1 MTFPPPQDDGS
12 INPKDAAALTR
23 VPMHLLPAVGCVYGA
38 MACRD
43 GAEKYGPYNWRE
55 RKISLVWYL
64 GAIDRHLK
72 AVLDGEDDASDSKL
86 PHLAHILATCAILLD
101 AKEAGALIEDRP
113 KRSGNASAL
122 IERMNA
128 RLRAEAAPTP
138 QPTQPT
144 QPERWGVFKDGVLW
158 HGTVTE
164 LKSEAEA
171 WADPAGDWPDKR
183 VARIEFDGVGWVE
196 AK

>member
-1 MTFPPPQDDGS
+1 MTFPPQQDDGS
-12 INPKDAAALTR
+12 INPKDAAALKR

-113 KRSGNASAL
+113 QRSGGAGAL

-128 RLRAEAAPTP
+128 RLRAEAETAKP
-138 QPTQPT
+138 
-144 QPERWGVFKDGVLW
+144 
-158 HGTVTE
+158 
-164 LKSEAEA
+164 
-171 WADPAGDWPDKR
+171 ADPAIAVRGTDGSH
-183 VARIEFDGVGWVE
+183 VAVCHPAIEAFKAEAAFDALRSE
-196 AK
+196 SE